1 MFDLYK
7 TISSTKILS
16 VLRVQIRKQFHE
28 FKLPQ
33 KLYQIIYRRNQIA
46 HPVNISTFLRNIGNM
61 QSKQALNNEI
71 DNFIEILNINDRLTE
86 EEKQEVYYSIFGLLE
101 ETNLY
106 KDKNYIEVLTELK
119 QSFMKKQANC

>member
-7 TISSTKILS
+7 KISSTKILN
-16 VLRVQIRKQFHE
+16 VLRVQIRKQFPE

-61 QSKQALNNEI
+61 QSK
-71 DNFIEILNINDRLTE
+71 
-86 EEKQEVYYSIFGLLE
+86 
-101 ETNLY
+101 
-106 KDKNYIEVLTELK
+106 
-119 QSFMKKQANC
+119 